1 MAEQEKKPGAADGK
15 KKKFYGR
22 FAKGATL
29 GRGTYKS
36 DVQGLESDTFD
47 VRASSNPVKFSKLL
61 KNIMN
66 YIQKTYKDPVNMV
79 KTIQKMKRVNLGYP
93 KRAQRRQ
100 TQSAATAAEIQMQV
114 HLTWPSLHGKKI
126 INQ

>member
-1 MAEQEKKPGAADGK
+1 MH
-15 KKKFYGR
+15 
-22 FAKGATL
+22 
-29 GRGTYKS
+29 KS
-36 DVQGLESDTFD
+36 KVQGLESNTFD
-47 VRASSNPVKFSKLL
+47 VGASSNPAKFGKLL
-61 KNIMN
+61 KNIEN
-66 YIQKTYKDPVNMV
+66 YTQTTYKDPDDMV